1 MKTNLKFFVVLA
13 AGIFM
18 MTACNNQQ
26 TQNTENNAENIV
38 EATVLEVDDVLA
50 QADSLAGQ
58 EITLHGVCTHT
69 CQHGAT
75 KIFLMGSDDTK
86 TIRVEACKLGSFS
99 QDCVNNIV
107 KVTGV
112 LVEDRIDEAYLQNWE
127 EQNRN
132 QTAEK
137 HGEGEG
143 GCSTEKNARGETG
156 NTVEQRIADFR
167 ARIAA
172 EKEKTGKEYLS
183 FYHIDAIEYEIE
195 Q

>member
-26 TQNTENNAENIV
+26 TQNTENNAENTV
-38 EATVLEVDDVLA
+38 EATVLVVDDVLA
-50 QADSLAGQ
+50 QADSLASK
-58 EITLHGVCTHT
+58 EVTLHGVCTHT

-132 QTAEK
+132 QTAEE